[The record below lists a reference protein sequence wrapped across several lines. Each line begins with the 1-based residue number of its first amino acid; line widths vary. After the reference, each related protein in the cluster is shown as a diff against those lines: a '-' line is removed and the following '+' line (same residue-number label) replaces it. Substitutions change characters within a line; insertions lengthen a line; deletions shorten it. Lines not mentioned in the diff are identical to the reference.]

1 MKPSPLYSLTALTI
15 AGFVLLFIYAFHQLV
30 QIQQAVHTGTGK
42 NMLWTISQ
50 AEREA
55 RKLDNA
61 LLDAGGRP
69 DGLTEV
75 SHRLDILVSRIAMF
89 NEGPQHDYFLRIGLG
104 PKLEQSTRSMRDIT
118 AILDPGIVAGRIEA
132 DRVRAVLVPMM
143 DDLGRLANRAT
154 LAELDDASQNRQNQS
169 KALTLAIGAVVGLML
184 TGAFLIWRL
193 LASTRAAVQSGH
205 ALAEHK
211 ARLEA
216 MVQERTAALS
226 TALEKEKT
234 TSEIYRSF
242 ITTVSHQFRTPLSI
256 IDMVAQSFIRR
267 PAAFPP
273 EIVAEKALRIRNA
286 CIRLM
291 RMLESTTNAARL
303 DGGAVPVEMVNDDLA
318 HIAENACTYQ
328 RELSPERRILL
339 DAESRDFSCRADSA
353 LIEQVLLNLLS
364 NATKYSPANEPIVV
378 SITGDADHVR
388 CAVSDRGIGIP
399 AVDREKIFTRFFRAG
414 NAVYIPGTGLG
425 LNLSRAIVALHGGTL
440 DFAPAADVGT
450 VFTMTLPRRKEA

>member
-154 LAELDDASQNRQNQS
+154 LAELDDANQNRQNQS

-339 DAESRDFSCRADSA
+339 EAESRDFSCQADSA

-399 AVDREKIFTRFFRAG
+399 AADREKIFTRFFRAG

>member
-1 MKPSPLYSLTALTI
+1 MKPLPLYSLTALTI
-15 AGFVLLFIYAFHQLV
+15 TGFVLLFIYAFHQLV

-61 LLDAGGRP
+61 LLSVGNRA
-69 DGLTEV
+69 DGIADI
-75 SHRLDILVSRIAMF
+75 SQRLDILVSRIAMF
-89 NEGPQHDYFLRIGLG
+89 NEGPQRDYFLRVGLG
-104 PKLEQSTRSMRDIT
+104 PTLEHNVRAMRDIT
-118 AILDPGIVAGRIEA
+118 AILDPGIAAGRIEP

-143 DDLGRLANRAT
+143 DDLGRLANRTT
-154 LAELDDASQNRQNQS
+154 LAELEDANVNRLNQS

-184 TGAFLIWRL
+184 TGGFLIWRL
-193 LASTRAAVQSGH
+193 LASTRAAVQSGK

-216 MVQERTAALS
+216 TVQERTSALS

-273 EIVAEKALRIRNA
+273 EILAEKALRIRNA
-286 CIRLM
+286 CLRLM
-291 RMLESTTNAARL
+291 RMLESTTNAAKM
-303 DGGAVPVEMVNDDLA
+303 DGGAVPVELDNDDLA

-339 DAESRDFSCRADSA
+339 TAATGNFPCRSDSA

-364 NATKYSPANEPIVV
+364 NATKYSPASEPIVV
-378 SITGDADHVR
+378 SVTGDTDHVR
-388 CAVSDRGIGIP
+388 CSVADRGIGIP
-399 AVDREKIFTRFFRAG
+399 AADREKIFTRFFRAS
-414 NAVYIPGTGLG
+414 NAMYIPGTGLG
-425 LNLSRAIVALHGGTL
+425 LNLSRAIAALHGGTL
-440 DFAPAADVGT
+440 DFAPATDVGM
-450 VFTMTLPRRKEA
+450 VFTLTLPRRKEA

>member
-216 MVQERTAALS
+216 MVRERTAALS

-339 DAESRDFSCRADSA
+339 DADSRDFSCRADSA

-399 AVDREKIFTRFFRAG
+399 AADREKIFTRFFRAG

>member
-169 KALTLAIGAVVGLML
+169 KALTLAIAAVVGLML

-339 DAESRDFSCRADSA
+339 EAESRDFSCRADSA

-399 AVDREKIFTRFFRAG
+399 AADREKIFTRFFRAG